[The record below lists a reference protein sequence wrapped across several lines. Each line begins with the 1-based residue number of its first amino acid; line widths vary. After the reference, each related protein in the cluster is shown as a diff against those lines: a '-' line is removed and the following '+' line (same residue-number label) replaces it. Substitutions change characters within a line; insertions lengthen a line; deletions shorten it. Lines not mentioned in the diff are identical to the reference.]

1 MSFSDWLR
9 SAQKNFRTVTAS
21 TEALDRVAM
30 ERKMKKVEVLNT
42 DTPGRLGFDVAPFLF
57 TYCTILDFCY
67 RTQAYTSW

>member
-30 ERKMKKVEVLNT
+30 ERKMKQVEVL
-42 DTPGRLGFDVAPFLF
+42 TPGRVGFNVAPFLF
-57 TYCTILDFCY
+57 TYCTILDCYY
-67 RTQAYTSW
+67 RTQAYTSC